1 MLPDVVERLAC
12 PHCGEALRGD
22 PAAAGAGTL
31 RCAGGRHSFDL
42 ARQGYVSL
50 LRGDAR
56 LGTADTAEMVAAREE
71 FQAAGHY
78 APIAEALAGAAALA
92 GGGDRGERGERGD
105 RSDFGDCVLDLGGG
119 TGYYLAPVLDA
130 LPDGDACGIVLDAS
144 KYALRRAA
152 KAHPRA
158 GAVLADAW
166 QRLPVR
172 DASVSL
178 VLNVF
183 APRNGA
189 EIRRVLRPGGSL
201 LVVTPGPGHLAELVG
216 ELGLI
221 GVDDRKPE
229 RLAAALTPHLAP
241 AGGQEAEFRMALDH
255 RAVETVV
262 RMGPSAWHTDP
273 GELRQRIAG
282 LDDPVT
288 VTASVRIDRFRRL
301 SAER

>member
-1 MLPDVVERLAC
+1 VVERLAC
-12 PHCGEALRGD
+12 PHCGAALAGD
-22 PAAAGAGTL
+22 PAGARTL

-56 LGTADTAEMVAAREE
+56 TGTADTAEMVAARAE

-78 APIAEALAGAAALA
+78 APIADGLASAAREEGA
-92 GGGDRGERGERGD
+92 GG
-105 RSDFGDCVLDLGGG
+105 CVLDLGAG

-130 LPDGDACGIVLDAS
+130 LPGADTCGIALDVS

-152 KAHPRA
+152 RVHPRA

-166 QRLPVR
+166 RRLPVR
-172 DASVSL
+172 DEVASL

-201 LVVTPGPGHLAELVG
+201 LVVTPGPGHLAELVE
-216 ELGLI
+216 ELDLI
-221 GVDDRKPE
+221 GVDARKPE
-229 RLAAALTPHLAP
+229 RLAGTLTPHLEP
-241 AGGQEAEFRMALDH
+241 AGGSELEFPMELDH

-262 RMGPSAWHTDP
+262 RMGPSAWHTDASR
-273 GELRQRIAG
+273 LRERIAALG
-282 LDDPVT
+282 ERVP
-288 VTASVRIDRFRRL
+288 VTASVRVDRFRRG
-301 SAER
+301 A